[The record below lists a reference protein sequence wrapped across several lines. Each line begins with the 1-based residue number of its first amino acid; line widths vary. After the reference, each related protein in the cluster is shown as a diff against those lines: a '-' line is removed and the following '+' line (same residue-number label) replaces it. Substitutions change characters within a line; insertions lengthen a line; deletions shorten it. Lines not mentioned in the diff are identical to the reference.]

1 MNVELILQAVSE
13 RPSPSGCREMLSGR
27 DAELAA
33 RLREAASQVI
43 RIYRK
48 FLSSFLV
55 LHSNCTV
62 F

>member
-13 RPSPSGCREMLSGR
+13 RPSLSGCGEMLSGR

-43 RIYRK
+43 R
-48 FLSSFLV
+48 FLQEMCFLF
-55 LHSNCTV
+55 LY
-62 F
+62 